1 MSSTRHVAPRSS
13 ASRPPPAGISQQSP
27 EKRKPVKA
35 SAGKHQLSSSV
46 PAGEKGV
53 ALLHD
58 PALNKGTAFTEAERD
73 AFGLRGL
80 LPPRPLTLEQQ
91 AVKILENS
99 RRKSNPIERYIHLMA
114 LQDRNET
121 LFYRVLIDN
130 IEEMMPLVYTPTVGQ
145 ACQEYGHIFRRP
157 HGIYISAHDRGR
169 VDRIL
174 ANWPNP
180 NPRVIVVTDGG
191 RILGLGDLG
200 ANGMGIA
207 VGKLALYTACAGIAP
222 SWCLPVTLDVGT
234 NNATLL
240 ADPLYIGI
248 PEKRLSGEPYDALV
262 DEFVSAVQKRFP
274 KAMIQLED
282 FGTRSAFSFLAKYRD
297 RVRIFDDDIQGT
309 ASVVLGGIYSA
320 LRITG
325 QKLTDQ
331 RFVILGAGEAG
342 VGIASLIVS
351 ALGAEGMSEK
361 EARRKCWLFDS
372 KGLIV
377 RSRDNIKEHQRSFVQ
392 DVEFTSD
399 LATGVERSQATAL
412 IGVSGAGGTF
422 TQKVIET
429 MSRVSSRP
437 IIFALSNP
445 TQLSECTAEQ
455 AYRWSEGKAIFA
467 SGSPFPPVNLNG
479 RSYVPGQG
487 NNSYIFPGVGLGVVA
502 SGARVITE
510 EMFFEASRALA
521 SEVTEADLS
530 QGLIYPPLQRI
541 RDVSLT
547 LATAVAEVAYKK
559 GLADASRP
567 GDVRGF
573 IRSQMYDPV
582 YKSYV

>member
-1 MSSTRHVAPRSS
+1 MSSTRHVTPRSS
-13 ASRPPPAGISQQSP
+13 ARPPPPGGITQQST
-27 EKRKPVKA
+27 EKRKTVKA
-35 SAGKHQLSSSV
+35 SAGKQQRSSFV

-53 ALLHD
+53 ALLQD

-99 RRKSNPIERYIHLMA
+99 RRKPNPIERYIHLMA
-114 LQDRNET
+114 LQGRNET

-130 IEEMMPLVYTPTVGQ
+130 IEEMMPIVYTPTVGQ
-145 ACQEYGHIFRRP
+145 ACQEFGHIFRRP
-157 HGIYISAHDRGR
+157 RGIYISAHDRGR

-180 NPRVIVVTDGG
+180 DPRVIVVTDGG

-240 ADPLYIGI
+240 ADPLYVGI

-262 DEFVSAVQKRFP
+262 DEFVWAAQKRFP
-274 KAMIQLED
+274 RAMIQLED
-282 FGTRSAFSFLAKYRD
+282 FGTKSAFSFLAKYRD
-297 RVRIFDDDIQGT
+297 CVRIFDDDIQGT

-320 LRITG
+320 LRVTG
-325 QKLTDQ
+325 EKLADQ

-342 VGIASLIVS
+342 VGIANLIVS

-361 EARRKCWLFDS
+361 EARQKCWLFDS
-372 KGLIV
+372 KGLV
-377 RSRDNIKEHQRSFVQ
+377 VKSRDNIKEHQHSFAH
-392 DVEFTSD
+392 DVEFTPS
-399 LATGVERSQATAL
+399 LLTGIERLQATGV

-422 TQKVIET
+422 TQPVIET
-429 MSRVSSRP
+429 MSRLNNRP
-437 IIFALSNP
+437 IIFALSN
-445 TQLSECTAEQ
+445 
-455 AYRWSEGKAIFA
+455 
-467 SGSPFPPVNLNG
+467 
-479 RSYVPGQG
+479 
-487 NNSYIFPGVGLGVVA
+487 
-502 SGARVITE
+502 
-510 EMFFEASRALA
+510 
-521 SEVTEADLS
+521 
-530 QGLIYPPLQRI
+530 
-541 RDVSLT
+541 
-547 LATAVAEVAYKK
+547 
-559 GLADASRP
+559 
-567 GDVRGF
+567 
-573 IRSQMYDPV
+573 
-582 YKSYV
+582 